1 MGKYRIKLEDFRC
14 KWKKSAAGAVIYI
27 LLIVPCL
34 IFFGLGMSQRQ
45 ELEGYDSRV
54 TLIRRDGEGYS
65 FSGAKQMRMGNREA
79 DESLA
84 YVLWGNGGV
93 RLLQNEDL
101 GRYAE
106 AEIYVV
112 EGSSGLLLSS
122 GAILDGTLGSCCLV
136 GEEVALELFGVSDA
150 TGLSV
155 TMDGCAYLVT
165 GMLGDAGEAAVF
177 QSCDLT
183 DFPLD
188 RMTVL
193 DSGDISLYSLEQK
206 VLGQTG
212 FTGTALDYRFINS
225 LVGVPGLG
233 LCTLVWIWLLRMM
246 VGELSTFRK
255 EYAEKRR
262 ESGYSYRKTDPV
274 YIRGIVIRLGC
285 IAGVVIVFGIFLR
298 FQAEIPADMIPTKW
312 SDFEFWRRLADEKA
326 ERFLE
331 WIRCEKG
338 VPELLYLGKTVR
350 ATLCFTLSY
359 LCYFLLRAVRYGRNM
374 GRK

>member
-1 MGKYRIKLEDFRC
+1 MGKYRTKPENFWC
-14 KWKKSAAGAVIYI
+14 KWKKSAAGAAIYI
-27 LLIVPCL
+27 LLIIPCL

-45 ELEGYDSRV
+45 ELEEYDSRV

-65 FSGAKQMRMGNREA
+65 FSEAEQMRMGTREA
-79 DESLA
+79 EAGLT

-112 EGSSGLLLSS
+112 EGNSGLLLSS

-136 GEEVALELFGVSDA
+136 GEEIALKLFGVSDA

-155 TMDGCAYLVT
+155 TMDGCAYRVT

-177 QSCDLT
+177 QSCDLP

-193 DSGDISLYSLEQK
+193 DSGDISLYSLEQNI
-206 VLGQTG
+206 LGQTG
-212 FTGTALDYRFINS
+212 FAGVALDYRFTSS
-225 LVGVPGLG
+225 LAGLPGLG

-246 VGELSTFRK
+246 GGDLSAFRK
-255 EYAEKRR
+255 EYAKKRG

-298 FQAEIPADMIPTKW
+298 FQAEVPADMIPTKW

-331 WIRCEKG
+331 WVRCEKG

-350 ATLCFTLSY
+350 AALCFTLSY
-359 LCYFLLRAVRYGRNM
+359 LFYFLLRAVRYGRN
-374 GRK
+374 R